1 MASPYFRSM
10 RSRLLL
16 FLLLWSALSNAQTTR
31 VLFLGNSY
39 TATNDL
45 PGMLRQL
52 ALSLGDT
59 VTTQQSTPGGYTYQ
73 LHTTNAASQQ
83 YIDQGGWDFVVLQE
97 QSQLPSFQLSQVQN
111 DCFPFAAA
119 LIDSIRVHSPCA
131 EPVFYMTWGRQ
142 NGDAQNCTNW
152 PPVCTFEGMNALLR
166 ERYLMMAVD
175 NSAWCAPV
183 GMAWKHTRDQQPTIN
198 LYSSDGSHPS
208 AEGTYLAAC
217 TFYATLFRQSPVGA
231 TYVAGIDPA
240 TAAVLQG
247 IATSTVL
254 DSLTTWNIGVNDP
267 DAAFTTVTNGADVSF
282 TPVTGIGAHAWT
294 FGEGGTS
301 SAASPLHSYG
311 QSGVYDVMHVVT
323 DVCGRV
329 DTVITAVNVVIASVP
344 EPGTSNMSIVL
355 GRPVIGQ
362 GALYFTPDRQGR
374 IEAWTL
380 TGQQVINEPLSA
392 FVTFRSQREYP
403 ASTLLLWR
411 FTWVD
416 GNVDTGRILIP

>member
-1 MASPYFRSM
+1 
-10 RSRLLL
+10 
-16 FLLLWSALSNAQTTR
+16 
-31 VLFLGNSY
+31 V
-39 TATNDL
+39 
-45 PGMLRQL
+45 
-52 ALSLGDT
+52 
-59 VTTQQSTPGGYTYQ
+59 
-73 LHTTNAASQQ
+73 
-83 YIDQGGWDFVVLQE
+83 
-97 QSQLPSFQLSQVQN
+97 
-111 DCFPFAAA
+111 
-119 LIDSIRVHSPCA
+119 
-131 EPVFYMTWGRQ
+131 
-142 NGDAQNCTNW
+142 
-152 PPVCTFEGMNALLR
+152 
-166 ERYLMMAVD
+166 
-175 NSAWCAPV
+175 
-183 GMAWKHTRDQQPTIN
+183 
-198 LYSSDGSHPS
+198 
-208 AEGTYLAAC
+208 
-217 TFYATLFRQSPVGA
+217 
-231 TYVAGIDPA
+231 
-240 TAAVLQG
+240 VLQG

-323 DVCGRV
+323 DACGRV

-374 IEAWTL
+374 FEAWTL

-411 FTWVD
+411 FTGVD
-416 GNVDTGRILIP
+416 GNVDTGRSLIP

>member
-1 MASPYFRSM
+1 M

-73 LHTTNAASQQ
+73 LHTTNATSQQ

-97 QSQLPSFQLSQVQN
+97 QSQLPSFQLPQVQS
-111 DCFPFAAA
+111 DCFPFAAE

-142 NGDAQNCTNW
+142 NGDAQNCANW

-183 GMAWKHTRDQQPTIN
+183 GMAWKNTRDQQPTIN
-198 LYSSDGSHPS
+198 LYSADGSHPS

-217 TFYATLFRQSPVGA
+217 TFYATLFRQSPLGA

-247 IATSTVL
+247 IATNTVL
-254 DSLTTWNIGVNDP
+254 DSLSTWNIGANDP
-267 DAAFTTVTNGADVSF
+267 DAGFATLASGADVSF
-282 TPVTGIGAHAWT
+282 TPVTGIGTHAWN
-294 FGEGGTS
+294 FGDGGTS

-311 QSGVYDVMHVVT
+311 QGGVYDVMHVVT
-323 DVCGRV
+323 DDCGRV
-329 DTVITAVNVVIASVP
+329 DTDITPVNVVISSVP
-344 EPGTSNMSIVL
+344 ETGTSNMSILL
-355 GRPVIGQ
+355 GRPVFGQ

-374 IEAWTL
+374 FEAWTL
-380 TGQQVINEPLSA
+380 TGQQVINETLSA

-411 FTWVD
+411 FTGVD
-416 GNVDTGRILIP
+416 GNVDTGRTLIP